1 VWANFVDVY
10 TPVISSFCLRR
21 GLSPADT
28 SDVVQEVMRV
38 VLKSIKTFDYDPAK
52 GRFRSWLYSVVRT
65 RICQFFRD
73 KARRPVVA
81 SGGTTMMQFIAEHPT
96 PEEEEDWDEGYRQRI
111 FEWASGRVKGDF
123 ADKTWDAFWQT
134 AVEHRPVEDVAEA
147 LEMKLGSIYVA
158 KSRIVA
164 RLRREVESLN
174 GEWDIVE
181 TAA

>member
-1 VWANFVDVY
+1 
-10 TPVISSFCLRR
+10 
-21 GLSPADT
+21 
-28 SDVVQEVMRV
+28 
-38 VLKSIKTFDYDPAK
+38 
-52 GRFRSWLYSVVRT
+52 VRT